1 MNSNE
6 MYLEKR
12 DEFYQHK
19 KEIDKLIGEKKKEL
33 AALYAKKKELYNN
46 RPRSEQKKVDKL
58 VIDYDKASEIANKIN
73 RFHFCRDAE
82 QKMTIFFTETIYL
95 GQKSRNEV
103 YSFDEMMNII
113 SAVKSVLK
121 MYKGTILYDE
131 AKDEFVSYYRYIED
145 NGIDGVLYEDLK
157 FIPYTGSYNYIG

>member
-1 MNSNE
+1 MERILKSV
-6 MYLEKR
+6 K
-12 DEFYQHK
+12 H
-19 KEIDKLIGEKKKEL
+19 LIRARKIQIKIAEKKKEL

-73 RFHFCRDAE
+73 RFHFCHDAE
-82 QKMTIFFTETIYL
+82 QKKTIFFNETIYL
-95 GQKSRNEV
+95 GQKSRSAV
-103 YSFDEMMNII
+103 YSFDEMLNII
-113 SAVKSVLK
+113 NAVKSVLK

-145 NGIDGVLYEDLK
+145 NGIDGVLYKDLK
-157 FIPYTGSYNYIG
+157 FIPYNGSYNYIG